1 MPQHVP
7 APVEGAASG
16 SAGPVPPPG
25 TVPADGPRPRLA
37 AARGPGALLDWLP
50 LLLAA
55 ALWISSL
62 PYVGFRSMGE
72 YGLLDRLP
80 ATYYL
85 SLLVLTAGFL
95 AGLRRADTAPWW
107 PALYCAGLLTAL
119 KGLPAVLYDSERYP
133 WASKHDAVINHL
145 LADGELRPYEGLSGN
160 MSAYDQWPG
169 FFTLNGGLVRAF
181 GADSAAAY
189 LNWAPVVLGLLTMP
203 VLVLIYRTFSQ
214 DRRLVWSAVW
224 IFQLANWVGQ
234 DYFAP
239 QGLAFLLH
247 LAVLA
252 VVVRHFVRPGSAG
265 RLRSRS
271 CPDPAAAA
279 VPPSTGTRQRAVRA
293 VVLVPVIVAVNAV
306 HQLTPVML
314 CATLLALNL
323 TRRYRNP
330 GLLAVA
336 GLIMLAWDLTMG
348 RPLFTET
355 LGTLRD
361 SLGELTRN
369 TRAGYAGQLTGAG
382 PELAGRAGVL
392 MVLAVSVLAG
402 AALLLRRRLAHSAL
416 PLLLASVA
424 PVPLFA
430 VNDYG
435 GEMLFRVY
443 LFALPGAAFFAAA
456 ALVPA
461 AGGTGARRA
470 GPAVRRLR
478 AAALPVTLTALLAG
492 FLPAYYGKERM
503 YYTPPAETALVTRAI
518 DAAPEGALILAA
530 TGSFPKAL
538 HRYDRLEH
546 WFFAEQELP
555 GNVEMLKDPARY
567 LSTRLPPGTTAYVVL
582 TRTQEIHTA
591 GEGLLPPGGFAAL
604 TRDLAASPLFRVVER
619 TAYGVVLRYDSP

>member
-7 APVEGAASG
+7 APVEGDTEG
-16 SAGPVPPPG
+16 SAEPGP
-25 TVPADGPRPRLA
+25 PAGRSPEAAPHGLPDALRPWAVLT
-37 AARGPGALLDWLP
+37 WLP

-55 ALWISSL
+55 GLWTTSL
-62 PYVGFRSMGE
+62 PYIGFRSMGE

-80 ATYYL
+80 VIYYL

-95 AGLRRADTAPWW
+95 VSLRRAGTAPWW
-107 PALYCAGLLTAL
+107 PALYCAGLLMAL
-119 KGLPAVLYDSERYP
+119 KGVPAVLYDSERYP
-133 WASKHDAVINHL
+133 WASKHDAVIDHL
-145 LADGELRPYEGLSGN
+145 LANGELRPNEGLSGN

-181 GADSAAAY
+181 GTDGATAY
-189 LNWAPVVLGLLTMP
+189 LNWAPVVLGLLMMP
-203 VLVLIYRTFSQ
+203 VLVLIYRTFSE
-214 DRRLVWSAVW
+214 DRRLVWAAVW

-234 DYFAP
+234 DYLAP

-265 RLRSRS
+265 RLGSRDWL
-271 CPDPAAAA
+271 DPAAAA
-279 VPPSTGTRQRAVRA
+279 VPQPTGTRQRAVRVA
-293 VVLVPVIVAVNAV
+293 VLVPLIAAVNAM

-314 CATLLALNL
+314 CVTLLALNL

-348 RPLFTET
+348 RPLFMET

-361 SLGELTRN
+361 SLGELTQN
-369 TRAGYAGQLTGAG
+369 SRAGYAGQLTGAG
-382 PELAGRAGVL
+382 PELAGRANVL
-392 MVLAVSVLAG
+392 MVLAVAVLAG

-416 PLLLASVA
+416 PLLLASAA
-424 PVPLFA
+424 PVPLFV

-461 AGGTGARRA
+461 AGGTGAHRT
-470 GPAVRRLR
+470 GPAVRKIC
-478 AAALPVTLTALLAG
+478 AVALPVSLAALLAG
-492 FLPAYYGKERM
+492 FMPSYYGKEQM
-503 YYTPPAETALVTRAI
+503 NYTPPAETALVTRTI
-518 DAAPEGALILAA
+518 DRAPEGALILAT
-530 TGSFPKAL
+530 TGSFPQAL

-555 GNVEMLKDPARY
+555 ENVEMLKDPAGY
-567 LSTRLPPGTTAYVVL
+567 LSTRLPPGTTAYVIL
-582 TRTQEIHTA
+582 TRTQDIYTA
-591 GEGLLPPGGFAAL
+591 GEGLLPPGGFDTL
-604 TRDLAASPLFRVVER
+604 TRDLAASPLFHVVER
-619 TAYGVVLRYDSP
+619 TGHGVVLRYDSP